1 MTKLRECNIG
11 HREAEGGHARKYG
24 SSPTG
29 SNYVRRGRL
38 NAPGECMSIYWVSAG
53 WARKLWNAL
62 LCLWWIRHKSVE
74 GRTWRAVDQ
83 GGMLPG
89 VLLVYARGGVPPSYA
104 IPKVAAI
111 AETHMLV
118 ITALPPSAVPVA
130 VNYCSS
136 VTDVSGQRL
145 RAHELLDKIV
155 QVARAL
161 AVDAI
166 LTLAEFALVSVA
178 QACQLLGMPG
188 PGPHA
193 ARARNKRLMRQIWA
207 REGVPVPKWR
217 PVDSVDDIYRAWDQ
231 LAPPLLLKAG
241 WSAAAV
247 GQILVSSKEEI
258 PNAWNYTRSAIDLG
272 VQIGFSELHANGG
285 ADFLVDEIIA
295 STTRSWYRD
304 PRYGDHLSVEGLVVN
319 GIYCPVCITA
329 KAPTSA
335 PFTERANFTPCVL
348 NEELQRLIEF
358 TARRAVDALELET
371 CGTHT
376 EIKLMADNQMC
387 LLETAARFGGV
398 LLVREVETV
407 YGIDMVG
414 ALTAAALGER
424 PSLPQQMLT
433 HSSAQAAGS
442 VAMYA
447 IDALGEPWSSTPI
460 FEPGRIDWS
469 TLVSADTSVEIFPD
483 LTMPTGGPMPPYD
496 IANGY
501 LNSAGVLF
509 LTARSP
515 TELITDSYSIMNG
528 LEAAMTRQSNL
539 EETR

>member
-1 MTKLRECNIG
+1 M
-11 HREAEGGHARKYG
+11 
-24 SSPTG
+24 
-29 SNYVRRGRL
+29 
-38 NAPGECMSIYWVSAG
+38 
-53 WARKLWNAL
+53 
-62 LCLWWIRHKSVE
+62 
-74 GRTWRAVDQ
+74 
-83 GGMLPG
+83 PG

-111 AETHMLV
+111 AETHLLV
-118 ITALPPSAVPVA
+118 ITPLPRSAVPVA
-130 VNYCSS
+130 VDHCSS
-136 VTDVSGQRL
+136 VTDVSGERL
-145 RAHELLDKIV
+145 RADELVAKIV
-155 QVARAL
+155 HVARAL
-161 AVDAI
+161 AVDAV
-166 LTLAEFALVSVA
+166 LTFAEFALVSVA
-178 QACQLLGMPG
+178 EACQQLGVPG

-193 ARARNKRLMRQIWA
+193 ARARNKRLMRQTWA
-207 REGVPVPKWR
+207 RSGVPVPKWR
-217 PVDSVDDIYRAWDQ
+217 PVSSVDDIYSAWDQ
-231 LAPPLLLKAG
+231 LTPPLLLKAG

-247 GQILVSSKEEI
+247 GQVLVSSKEEI
-258 PNAWNYTRSAIDLG
+258 PSAWNYTRSAIVLG
-272 VQIGFSELHANGG
+272 AQVGFSELNGNGG

-319 GIYCPVCITA
+319 GIYYPVCVTA

-348 NEELQRLIEF
+348 DEELQRLIEL
-358 TARRAVDALELET
+358 TARRAVDALQLET

-398 LLVREVETV
+398 LLVREVEIV
-407 YGIDMVG
+407 YGIDMLG
-414 ALTAAALGER
+414 ALTVAALGEH

-433 HSSAQAAGS
+433 HTSRQAAGS

-447 IDALGEPWSSTPI
+447 IDALGKPWSSTPI
-460 FEPGRIDWS
+460 FEPARIDWS
-469 TLVSADTSVEIFPD
+469 TLVSANTSVEIFPD

-509 LTARSP
+509 VTTRSP
-515 TELITDSYSIMNG
+515 AELISDSYSIMNG
-528 LEAAMTRQSNL
+528 LEAAMMRPSRQ